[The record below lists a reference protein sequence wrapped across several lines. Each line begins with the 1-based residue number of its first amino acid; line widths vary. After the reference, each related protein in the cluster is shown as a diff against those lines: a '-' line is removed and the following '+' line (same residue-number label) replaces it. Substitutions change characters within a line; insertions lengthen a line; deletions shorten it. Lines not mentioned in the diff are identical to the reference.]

1 MPFSLMDTFPYFE
14 PRGII
19 SNTYEIYRNIEPS
32 VGILS
37 IPLILA
43 GTVFMPGAFIKAKG
57 SIKKND
63 AFVFNGFVITGI
75 VTSLFITWFDFSRGG
90 VCIRYLSDF
99 AWLLAITSGVILLRR
114 IMRRSGRKTGRL
126 RHHLCLVAVLTVA
139 AIFFSLLSND
149 INVLARQYPTFLEE
163 CEDFF
168 MF

>member
-1 MPFSLMDTFPYFE
+1 MDTFPYFE

-19 SNTYEIYRNIEPS
+19 SYTYEIYRNIEPS

-57 SIKKND
+57 SIKKKD

-114 IMRRSGRKTGRL
+114 IMRRSGRKTVYGII
-126 RHHLCLVAVLTVA
+126 CLVAVLTVA

-168 MF
+168 MFWH